1 MLLVAES
8 KTSPFQKP
16 QIAAEDQLPT
26 RPTDAALETGP
37 HAKVPAQCESAR
49 PISLSIFTFH
59 KQAIDQVNRA
69 N

>member
-16 QIAAEDQLPT
+16 QIAAEDEIPT

-37 HAKVPAQCESAR
+37 HAKVP
-49 PISLSIFTFH
+49 
-59 KQAIDQVNRA
+59 DQLAYLYLHSTNKLLIK
-69 N
+69 

>member
-16 QIAAEDQLPT
+16 QIAAEDELPT
-26 RPTDAALETGP
+26 RPTDAALETVRQHWEG
-37 HAKVPAQCESAR
+37 SAVAR
-49 PISLSIFTFH
+49 GLFAY
-59 KQAIDQVNRA
+59 KGGA